1 MEYIWYLVDKSFHRF
16 VMSLEKL
23 LMINEYF
30 IELLH
35 FVLLMSNEILHGIAD
50 GQLLIDMR
58 YSRLVNCS
66 VTNILKDLLVNFFSW
81 NIFSET
87 DLRGMMLLG
96 RHGKML
102 VQSDRHMKTHPGKTK
117 ELLVK
122 WNQFINWLYI
132 QMKLFKYGQLDS
144 FMKRKLKLTKCTKL
158 LQIVKLNNFNQV
170 DWENENY
177 YIVNSFCV

>member
-30 IELLH
+30 NELLH

-58 YSRLVNCS
+58 ESRLVNCS
-66 VTNILKDLLVNFFSW
+66 VTNILKDLLVNIFSW
-81 NIFSET
+81 NIVSET

-102 VQSDRHMKTHPGKTK
+102 VQSDRHMKTRPGKTK
-117 ELLVK
+117 ELLV
-122 WNQFINWLYI
+122 N
-132 QMKLFKYGQLDS
+132 
-144 FMKRKLKLTKCTKL
+144 
-158 LQIVKLNNFNQV
+158 
-170 DWENENY
+170 
-177 YIVNSFCV
+177 